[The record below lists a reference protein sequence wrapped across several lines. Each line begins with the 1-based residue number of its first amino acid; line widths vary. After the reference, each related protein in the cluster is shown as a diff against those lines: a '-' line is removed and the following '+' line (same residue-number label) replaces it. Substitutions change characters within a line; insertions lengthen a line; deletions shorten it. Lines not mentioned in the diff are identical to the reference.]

1 MLELVTFPRGSEMR
15 SGPAVHHRSRV
26 RFLVVGVLFAL
37 ASSGVPPAA
46 QAQST
51 GPTVL
56 VHDVEPPQTVS
67 PEGGGLPGLLLRATF
82 SLLDANGTILQSEI
96 EYATLRLSGAVYS
109 SKFSKLE
116 SDQSIVLLMDTSG
129 TMSVGRAYTDFRALR
144 DSLTRSLENA
154 PENAKIALS
163 PFADRAP
170 TAVEF
175 TSDRERLSNALK
187 GLQPQSGKPACLNDA
202 LYEAIAKLSNAP
214 GRRAVIAITASAD
227 GCATRSAQ
235 GVVDFANEN
244 RVDLYALGV
253 EGYTTTRQELDA
265 LTLPTGGLSEAR
277 GVSELG
283 FSLDNLMAVLANQW
297 QAVWVVYPS
306 EGSQTAELS
315 VKLPDATVVVGSL
328 SFVSDRSFARPPS
341 VAVAG
346 TAQSTLGGVRFN
358 LDIINPERI
367 AAIDV
372 NLVSKLTGRSVYQEQ
387 LTEVTDSILLPADNL
402 TRDGEYSLVLTVL
415 DDQGQVLSQSVPTEF
430 RYTPLAPS
438 LAATVQEWPT
448 ASTPYFVISVAVQ
461 NLEGI
466 ASYRLWLEDQ
476 QGSAP
481 IRGTEVT
488 LPAGEALQMP
498 VNGLKS
504 GAYVV
509 RVQAL
514 DANEQV
520 LIESTE
526 LKVAYKAPSA
536 LERMVASLQGSIVAT
551 LGICMLGGLAIAG
564 LAVLAW
570 FVVPRRRGERNVELM
585 LPERARR
592 PMVSAE
598 PARPPV
604 ASPPPAPPTPVR
616 PAPAAREPI
625 PPQSPRPA
633 PPAREPIPP
642 QPPRPAP
649 PAREPIPP
657 QPPLPTPSA
666 HTPIP
671 VQAPQPAPEPVR
683 TPAAPDVAAPMQAE
697 AVARIRVT
705 EPRITVFQAE
715 IRTSPF
721 RIGRAPD
728 NEGSLPVGAAS
739 GVSGHHC
746 VIRYADGRW
755 TVQDDQSKFGTTV
768 NDQPIPKGEPF
779 DLQDGSILGLGPNL
793 RMEFRIVSGPRHG
806 APS

>member
-1 MLELVTFPRGSEMR
+1 MSKSHFIVLGLLVG
-15 SGPAVHHRSRV
+15 
-26 RFLVVGVLFAL
+26 L
-37 ASSGVPPAA
+37 ASLGLSPAA

-56 VHDVEPPQTVS
+56 VHDVEPPQTAT

-82 SLLDANGTILQSEI
+82 SLLDANGTIVQSEI
-96 EYATLRLSGAVYS
+96 EYATLRLGGAVYS

-116 SDQSIVLLMDTSG
+116 SDMSVVLLMDTSG

-144 DSLTRSLENA
+144 DSLTRTLENA
-154 PENAKIALS
+154 PQNAKFALI

-175 TSDRERLSNALK
+175 TSDRERLAKALK
-187 GLQPQSGKPACLNDA
+187 SLQPQSGKPACLNDA

-227 GCATRSAQ
+227 GCATRSTQ

-253 EGYTTTRQELDA
+253 EGYTSTRQELDA
-265 LTLPTGGLSEAR
+265 ITLPTGGFSEAR

-283 FSLDNLMAVLANQW
+283 FSLDNLMAMLANQW

-306 EGSQTAELS
+306 EGSQIAELS

-358 LDIINPERI
+358 LDIVNPERI
-367 AAIDV
+367 AALDV
-372 NLVSKLTGRSVYQEQ
+372 NLINKLTGRSVYQEQ
-387 LTEVTDSILLPADNL
+387 LTEVTDSILLPADDL
-402 TRDGEYSLVLTVL
+402 TRDGEYSLVLTAL
-415 DDQGQVLSQSVPTEF
+415 DDQGQVLSQAVPAEF
-430 RYTPLAPS
+430 RYTPLVPG
-438 LAATVQEWPT
+438 LAATVQDWPT
-448 ASTPYFVISVAVQ
+448 AGTPYFVISVSVQ

-466 ASYRLWLEDQ
+466 ANYRLWLEDQ
-476 QGSAP
+476 QGGAP
-481 IRGTEVT
+481 LADTAVT
-488 LPAGEALQMP
+488 LPAGEALQLP
-498 VNGLKS
+498 VS
-504 GAYVV
+504 GVRSGGYLV

-514 DANEQV
+514 DQSGQV
-520 LIESTE
+520 LIESSE
-526 LKVAYKAPSA
+526 LKVTYRAPGA

-551 LGICMLGGLAIAG
+551 LGVCMLGGLATAG
-564 LAVLAW
+564 LAALAW
-570 FVVPRRRGERNVELM
+570 FLLPRRKGERNVELV
-585 LPERARR
+585 LPEKARR
-592 PMVSAE
+592 PKVSAE

-604 ASPPPAPPTPVR
+604 SSPSPSGPTP
-616 PAPAAREPI
+616 A
-625 PPQSPRPA
+625 RPA
-633 PPAREPIPP
+633 PPAREPARP
-642 QPPRPAP
+642 QPPPPAP
-649 PAREPIPP
+649 PARQSASVQPP
-657 QPPLPTPSA
+657 QPSPG
-666 HTPIP
+666 
-671 VQAPQPAPEPVR
+671 PVR
-683 TPAAPDVAAPMQAE
+683 PPAVPHAAAPVEAQAL
-697 AVARIRVT
+697 ARVRVT
-705 EPRITVFQAE
+705 EPRITAFKAE
-715 IRTSPF
+715 IRSSPF

-728 NEGSLPVGAAS
+728 NEGVLPVGAAS

-746 VIRYADGRW
+746 VIRHAGGRW

-768 NDQPIPKGEPF
+768 DGQPIPKGEPF
-779 DLQDGSILGLGPNL
+779 DLQDGAILGLGPTL
-793 RMEFRIVSGPRHG
+793 RMEFRIVSGPKHS